1 MREMII
7 AALDANDIAYNI
19 EEEYNIA
26 VTSIDYLSA
35 TTIRQWREHMLDTM
49 KTERLATRIASQ
61 LNTLIRYYHLLRC
74 NQDDGITFSHYLK
87 T

>member
-35 TTIRQWREHMLDTM
+35 TTIRQWREH
-49 KTERLATRIASQ
+49 A
-61 LNTLIRYYHLLRC
+61 
-74 NQDDGITFSHYLK
+74 
-87 T
+87 